1 MYSSSTL
8 VFNKIRKTIFG
19 SNLLSKFDRS
29 VAKIQIELL
38 TTGLVLTGH
47 ALGIRINKFVIG
59 DRSQNY
65 VYKRRGVG
73 GQKN

>member
-29 VAKIQIELL
+29 VAKIQIKLL
-38 TTGLVLTGH
+38 TTGLELTGH

-59 DRSQNY
+59 DRSQTTFT
-65 VYKRRGVG
+65 KG
-73 GQKN
+73 GG

>member
-1 MYSSSTL
+1 MNFWLWVLDFIS
-8 VFNKIRKTIFG
+8 F
-19 SNLLSKFDRS
+19 
-29 VAKIQIELL
+29 KIQIELL